1 MVSSISA
8 PVDVLIVG
16 AGPAGAASA
25 ILLARSGARVALVD
39 RAHFPRPKPCS
50 EFMSPEGARVLSR
63 LGVLERL
70 EQLDSEP
77 LDGLTVHAP
86 RGSRLT
92 GLFALAAVAPW
103 RSTGLSIQRSQLD
116 AELVRAASAGG
127 VAVYEGLAFTGLL
140 RQAGAVAGAVF
151 RDERGVPH
159 SMHARLTIGA
169 DGLRSR
175 VARQIGTRRHGHFR
189 RYAFVTH
196 MRNVHCA
203 PRQAEM
209 FVSERGYAG
218 INPVGGGLANVA
230 LVVPAEDARLARGD
244 AAAFFLSRC
253 RADPAV
259 RERLRDATLADQ
271 VHVTGPFDVRASRV
285 IADGVALVGDAADF
299 FDPFTGD
306 GIVSALRGA
315 ELLADILPAVLQQ
328 EGIVRGSALAPYRR
342 ARRRAFAGKRLV
354 SRLIATAMHFPVL
367 FDHLVAR
374 LEARTG
380 MAHTLIGVT
389 GEFVPARAVLNPAFL
404 GRMVL

>member
-92 GLFALAAVAPW
+92 GLFALATVAPW

-116 AELVRAASAGG
+116 AELVRAASARG
-127 VAVYEGLAFTGLL
+127 VAVHEGLAFTGLL
-140 RQAGAVAGAVF
+140 RQDGAVTGAVF
-151 RDERGVPH
+151 RDARGVPH
-159 SMHARLTIGA
+159 SVRARLTIGA

-175 VARQIGTRRHGHFR
+175 VARQIGIQRHGRFR
-189 RYAFVTH
+189 RYAFVAH
-196 MRNVHCA
+196 MHNVNCA
-203 PRQAEM
+203 QRQAEM
-209 FVSERGYAG
+209 FVHDRGYTG

-259 RERLRDATLADQ
+259 RERLLGATLADQ
-271 VHVTGPFDVRASRV
+271 VHVTGPFDVHASRV

-315 ELLADILPAVLQQ
+315 ELLAEIVPAALQQ
-328 EGIVRGSALAPYRR
+328 EGIVRGAALGPYRR

-354 SRLIATAMHFPVL
+354 SRLIATAMSFPAL
-367 FDHLVAR
+367 FDHLVSR

-389 GEFVPARAVLNPAFL
+389 GEFVPARAVLNPAFF